1 MENDSKFKGRP
12 YEIDLSIFP
21 SPPDSM
27 VKYMYQIKFAIMFK
41 TILTMLGYKSI
52 HKFGQGSRLVMP
64 VWTNLSCIEILQFF
78 VEGVAEEANN

>member
-41 TILTMLGYKSI
+41 TILTMLSVGGSSSFMASFLK
-52 HKFGQGSRLVMP
+52 KFLYM
-64 VWTNLSCIEILQFF
+64 WH
-78 VEGVAEEANN
+78 